1 MTKAENAKY
10 DKDCTI
16 AVIVNLVLLL
26 MFVAAIVTDL
36 FFK

>member
-1 MTKAENAKY
+1 MTKDEKAEYEKH
-10 DKDCTI
+10 CTI

>member
-1 MTKAENAKY
+1 MTKDEY

-16 AVIVNLVLLL
+16 AVIGNLVLLL